1 MFSLNIVDYLKCSH
15 SLNGEIFGP
24 AQIMHIST
32 FDIDVTFIIPD
43 VDENGI
49 IVDFTAAQVALN
61 ETLTPMRFKNL
72 DDVEELAG
80 INTTTE
86 NLCKHVHDQISMKME
101 GLFHGSLRI
110 TFHEGRGAS
119 ASYEAPMS

>member
-1 MFSLNIVDYLKCSH
+1 MFSLTIIDYLKCTH

-24 AQIMHIST
+24 AQIMHVST
-32 FDIDVTFIIPD
+32 FDIEITYLAPN

-61 ETLTPMRFKNL
+61 DTLAPMRFQNL
-72 DDVEELAG
+72 DEVTEVAG

-86 NLCKHVHDQISMKME
+86 NLCKYVHDQICIKMK
-101 GLFHGSLRI
+101 GLFDGALRVS
-110 TFHEGRGAS
+110 FHEGRTAS
-119 ASYEAPMS
+119 ACYEAPMS

>member
-15 SLNGEIFGP
+15 SLKGEIFGP

-32 FDIDVTFIIPD
+32 FDIDVTYITPN

-61 ETLTPMRFKNL
+61 DTLAPMRFKDL
-72 DDVEELAG
+72 DEVEELAG

-86 NLCKHVHDQISMKME
+86 NLCKYVHDQISSKMK
-101 GLFHGSLRI
+101 GLFSGSLRI

-119 ASYEAPMS
+119 ACYEAPMT